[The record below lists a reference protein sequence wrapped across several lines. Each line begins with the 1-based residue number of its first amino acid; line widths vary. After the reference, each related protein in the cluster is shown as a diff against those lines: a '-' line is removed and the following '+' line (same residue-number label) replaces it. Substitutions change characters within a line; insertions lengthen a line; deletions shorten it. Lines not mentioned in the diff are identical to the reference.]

1 MGSASTAPILE
12 QETRLD
18 LRRYGI
24 VKSQTAVA
32 TKTASV
38 SVGKPAKDRFYQAH
52 PNPDMRLHIP
62 LMEDKRDFDTRY
74 YLVTEDMQPAVAESR
89 DLTIRF
95 AVPLLSSLGS
105 YMLWIINMTER
116 NGELSGWSS
125 SAMDAVSEATGK
137 WVRIIADTEEGA
149 YTTFVAQ
156 NQEALGSPSFPDW
169 SLEKVIA
176 LAFKDR
182 IIESLEHPLVK
193 VRAGRQRQ

>member
-1 MGSASTAPILE
+1 
-12 QETRLD
+12 
-18 LRRYGI
+18 
-24 VKSQTAVA
+24 
-32 TKTASV
+32 
-38 SVGKPAKDRFYQAH
+38 
-52 PNPDMRLHIP
+52 
-62 LMEDKRDFDTRY
+62 
-74 YLVTEDMQPAVAESR
+74 VAESR
-89 DLTIRF
+89 DLAIRF